1 MLGEE
6 RMIKIHNLLV
16 PGTALAV
23 AGIVIAGIAVN
34 DVRSQTMKDCCD
46 DAAVNYSKDLWSAME
61 TAGLAGKSAK
71 DDKPYKGQ
79 APHGAVL
86 ETIHSEVTVGGYFF
100 GLFGGQKGK
109 VVVKR
114 NYGGDG
120 VSIDAVSKDRKK
132 FLKAVTV
139 MFKREAGYD
148 KDNGDWF
155 WVKYKAD
162 GSLHTNP
169 KGMMLAGR
177 VMKGKDKGCISCHTL
192 VKDKDYLFGKLN

>member
-1 MLGEE
+1 
-6 RMIKIHNLLV
+6 MIKIHNLLV

-86 ETIHSEVTVGGYFF
+86 ETALSH
-100 GLFGGQKGK
+100 
-109 VVVKR
+109 
-114 NYGGDG
+114 
-120 VSIDAVSKDRKK
+120 
-132 FLKAVTV
+132 
-139 MFKREAGYD
+139 
-148 KDNGDWF
+148 
-155 WVKYKAD
+155 
-162 GSLHTNP
+162 
-169 KGMMLAGR
+169 
-177 VMKGKDKGCISCHTL
+177 
-192 VKDKDYLFGKLN
+192 